1 MTNREM
7 ISLLL
12 KARNLLHQQ
21 DEGKAV
27 SKLDI
32 TFAHD
37 YVDMVI
43 DELVYRHTQNL
54 LMLQAMQEVEEI
66 DKHFRN
72 QN

>member
-1 MTNREM
+1 M

-21 DEGKAV
+21 DEGKEV

-54 LMLQAMQEVEEI
+54 LMLQEMQEAEEI

>member
-1 MTNREM
+1 MTTEEM

-21 DEGKAV
+21 DEGEEV

-37 YVDMVI
+37 YVDTVI
-43 DELVYRHTQNL
+43 DELVHRQAQNL
-54 LMLQAMQEVEEI
+54 LMQETEESNEY
-66 DKHFRN
+66 FRN
-72 QN
+72 KQQ